1 MEATARQ
8 LLMAVH
14 KVSLSVKQTVDC
26 HSPCAMNAYKKK
38 VNLSFPTLIILCM
51 LVSDLKVFLAQA
63 CIEGQQQCPNGFT
76 CCGFKNGYWRCCPFR
91 NGVCCADGISCCA
104 HNAQC
109 DSERKLCI
117 KENND
122 TYPTWRTDLLGVADD
137 QQVAYA
143 EGEDVVFGTEHIN
156 VPTLCPDKMSKCD
169 EKSTC
174 CETVQGQWACCSLSK
189 AVCCSDK
196 LHCCPQGT
204 QCDLKHNRC
213 TQENDSSYDN
223 STTLYGLNID
233 IGIPKYLI
241 RKSKII
247 IGCPERSKLC
257 RGKHSSG
264 CCPLK
269 NGICCD
275 DNLSCCPEGY
285 ECSKNGKCRKLE
297 V

>member
-1 MEATARQ
+1 M
-8 LLMAVH
+8 
-14 KVSLSVKQTVDC
+14 D
-26 HSPCAMNAYKKK
+26 AYKK
-38 VNLSFPTLIILCM
+38 VYLGFPMLIILCM
-51 LVSDLKVFLAQA
+51 LILDQKVFLAQA
-63 CIEGQQQCPNGFT
+63 CIEGQQQCPNGYT
-76 CCGFKNGYWRCCPFR
+76 CCGFKSGYWRCCPFR
-91 NGVCCADGISCCA
+91 NGVCCADGINCCA

-109 DSERKLCI
+109 DSEKRLCI
-117 KENND
+117 KENNE
-122 TYPTWRTDLLGVADD
+122 TYPTWRNDLLGVPDD

-156 VPTLCPDKMSKCD
+156 VSTLCPDKMSKCD

-174 CETVQGQWACCSLSK
+174 CETVHGQWACCSLSK

-196 LHCCPQGT
+196 LHCCPEGT

-213 TQENDSSYDN
+213 TQENDSSFDN
-223 STTLYGLNID
+223 STTPLYGLNID
-233 IGIPKYLI
+233 IGIPKYFI

-247 IGCPERSKLC
+247 IGCPEKSQLC
-257 RGKHSSG
+257 RGKHSTG

-269 NGICCD
+269 NGVCCD